1 MQLPAD
7 GLLERAD
14 ELAKLRDAIAAAA
27 AGSGG
32 LLLIEGP
39 AGIGKTALMRQARLE
54 GTAAGME
61 LLVARG
67 LELEREFGFG
77 VARQLV
83 EAPLARLSADR
94 RHEVLQGAAALAW
107 PLLGLDRDRGDE
119 PDMSVHPPPDL
130 SFTLVHGLYWITANL
145 AERSPLMILLD
156 DAHYAD
162 EPSLRYIAYMAARCS
177 ELPVLLVLAI
187 RTGDPATARELL
199 SSVSNEPGAT
209 VIHPEALSGEAIA
222 ALVRTRLGEPAAPE
236 FCAACARA
244 TAGNPFLLRELLTQM
259 EADGLPPGAANAAS
273 VEGVSP
279 GSVERSVLARLGRL
293 GDDATALARAVAVLE
308 SASLQQAAA
317 LARLDEQ
324 QAARAADALIA
335 AEILAAE
342 PLLFVHPLL
351 RRAVYEQIPP
361 AQRATDHR
369 RAALLLAD
377 AGPGNAAIG
386 AHLLRASP
394 AAEPEVVR
402 LLRAAAA
409 EAIVHGD
416 ASGAAILLS
425 RALAEPPTAA
435 ERAAV
440 LGELG
445 QAEVMSGDPA
455 AADHLTKALA
465 LTGQPALRA
474 ALACALG
481 DLLVWSRGQPV
492 QAYQMLTSTLAEL
505 GTDAPPSLRAPL
517 ETLRLATASVDVRLV
532 SEVAPQLAAIHELA
546 DAAGPAGRGLKIFE
560 ASWAAQLGVAGG
572 DWLGRLKEGLDGGRF
587 VADHTGG
594 SPIVVYAAIV
604 LVLTDEV
611 EEAEALLA
619 DVRAD
624 ARSRGSILSH
634 LVDLAWGSLMW
645 VRRGELDRA
654 VSDAQS
660 ALTVAESVDAG
671 WVRIWLSACLADAL
685 REQGALE
692 RAAQVFD
699 GIPVERAIGTS
710 AALHALVARGR
721 ARLAFGDRQRG
732 IADLE
737 LAGKNVIVNNPSFV
751 PWRSTLAVALAATAP
766 ARAKE
771 LAEADLARAQELGQ
785 ARGIGVALRTRARVN
800 GGADALGDLEQAI
813 AVLRGSPAKLEL
825 AHTLAEYGAVLR
837 RGGQRAAA
845 REPLR
850 EALALARRCGAE
862 PLAQA
867 AHHEL
872 LASGAHPRRDALSGP
887 DALTTSERRVAEL
900 AASGLPNREIA
911 QALFITT
918 KTVGTHLAHIYR
930 KLDLS
935 GQQAREQ
942 LAERLAATVAK

>member
-1 MQLPAD
+1 MQLHAD

-14 ELAKLRDAIAAAA
+14 ELAKLRDAIAAAV
-27 AGSGG
+27 AGTGR
-32 LLLIEGP
+32 LLVIEGP

-54 GTAAGME
+54 GAAAGME

-83 EAPLARLSADR
+83 EAPLARLGTER
-94 RHEVLQGAAALAW
+94 KHEVLQGAAALAR
-107 PLLGLDRDRGDE
+107 PLLGLDRRRGDP
-119 PDMSVHPPPDL
+119 PDSGVHPPPDL
-130 SFTLVHGLYWITANL
+130 SFTLVHGLYWLTANL
-145 AERSPLMILLD
+145 ADGGPLMVLLD

-187 RTGDPATARELL
+187 RTGDPTTARDLL
-199 SSVSNEPGAT
+199 TSVSSEPGVT
-209 VIHPEALSGEAIA
+209 VIQPEALSGEAIT
-222 ALVRTRLGEPAAPE
+222 ALVRAQLGERAAPE

-244 TAGNPFLLRELLTQM
+244 SSGNPFLLGELLTQM

-279 GSVERSVLARLGRL
+279 DSVERSVLARLGRL

-308 SASLQQAAA
+308 SASLQRATA
-317 LARLDEQ
+317 LARLDDQ
-324 QAARAADALIA
+324 KAARAADALIA

-369 RAALLLAD
+369 RAALLLAE

-394 AAEPEVVR
+394 AGEPEVVR
-402 LLRAAAA
+402 LLRTAADD
-409 EAIVHGD
+409 AIIHGD
-416 ASGAAILLS
+416 ASGAATLLR
-425 RALAEPPTAA
+425 RALEEPPSANQ
-435 ERAAV
+435 RAAV

-445 QAEVMSGDPA
+445 QAEVLSGDPA
-455 AADHLTKALA
+455 AADHLTQALA
-465 LTGQPALRA
+465 LTEQPAERT

-481 DLLVWSRGQPV
+481 DLLVWSRGHSV
-492 QAYQMLTSTLAEL
+492 QAYEMLTRTLAEL
-505 GTDAPPSLRAPL
+505 GTDASPSLRAPI

-532 SEVAPQLAAIHELA
+532 SKVAPQLAAIHELA
-546 DAAGPAGRGLKIFE
+546 DVSGPAGRGLKIFE
-560 ASWAAQLGVAGG
+560 ASWAAQMGVAGG

-604 LVLTDEV
+604 LILTDEMV
-611 EEAEALLA
+611 EAEALLA

-654 VSDAQS
+654 VADAQS
-660 ALTVAESVDAG
+660 ALAVARSVDAG

-685 REQGALE
+685 REKGELE
-692 RAAQVFD
+692 QAAQMVE
-699 GIPVERAIGTS
+699 GIPLERAIGTS
-710 AALHALVARGR
+710 AALHALVARAR
-721 ARLAFGDRQRG
+721 VRLALGDREGG

-737 LAGKNVIVNNPSFV
+737 LAGENVIVNNPSFV
-751 PWRSTLAVALAATAP
+751 PWRSTLAIALAPTDP
-766 ARAKE
+766 ERAQE
-771 LAEADLARAQELGQ
+771 LAQGALARAQELGQ
-785 ARGIGVALRTRARVN
+785 ARGIGVSLRARARL
-800 GGADALGDLEQAI
+800 GGADDALRDLKQAI
-813 AVLRGSPAKLEL
+813 EVLRASPARLEL
-825 AHTLAEYGAVLR
+825 AHALVDYGAALR
-837 RGGQRAAA
+837 RAGQRAAA

-850 EALALARRCGAE
+850 EAATVARRCGAE

-887 DALTTSERRVAEL
+887 DALTPSERRVAEL
-900 AASGLPNREIA
+900 AAAGFPNREIA
-911 QALFITT
+911 QALFVTT
-918 KTVGTHLAHIYR
+918 KTVGTHLAHIYQ

-942 LAERLAATVAK
+942 LTERLAVVAD